1 MFLDPKLIHN
11 ISTYK
16 LIENQS
22 ICYLCE
28 HLLWNPLQCSVCESS
43 FCNECLKEYFLKN
56 DKSCPNNCIN
66 PTFKESK
73 LLNEILSKLQF
84 NCPNKCNDII
94 PYEEFFS
101 HLNSKCSKV
110 DYKKKYLELK
120 DKLNQL
126 KSEYKLW
133 VPEPSSH
140 LKNST
145 FKSKFH
151 VHRLPYIET
160 IERGGWLCNVC
171 RESYKAS
178 EKSYYCTLCDYDLC
192 KNCKE
197 NEEKE
202 IMNKF

>member
-1 MFLDPKLIHN
+1 MSFEKGIP
-11 ISTYK
+11 T
-16 LIENQS
+16 
-22 ICYLCE
+22 
-28 HLLWNPLQCSVCESS
+28 LLKVFARHPEWNLKVVGTGPLE
-43 FCNECLKEYFLKN
+43 
-56 DKSCPNNCIN
+56 
-66 PTFKESK
+66 
-73 LLNEILSKLQF
+73 
-84 NCPNKCNDII
+84 
-94 PYEEFFS
+94 
-101 HLNSKCSKV
+101 
-110 DYKKKYLELK
+110 
-120 DKLNQL
+120 NQL

-171 RESYKAS
+171 RESHKVS